1 MFRVSRALFALLS
14 LPGLAAAAVTP
25 TAGGYLSDD
34 LARLDSTGP
43 AVQAP
48 SLLPTLLN
56 VTLSL
61 AFVVGLVYVAYW
73 LLLRW
78 RNRQG
83 LSTGPDKVGLIKV
96 LEKHHLDGRHA
107 LAAVEIGDEVVFLGL
122 GQEVTVLARVIEPDA
137 VERLRQM
144 APLPADFL
152 GFKEQLARVG
162 LKMKREEWGQ
172 AKEALRTQADDLKDQ
187 MERLRKRRGEDK

>member
-1 MFRVSRALFALLS
+1 LFRAIFAALASCRALLH
-14 LPGLAAAAVTP
+14 AATPVAA
-25 TAGGYLSDD
+25 AGGYLSDD
-34 LARLDSTGP
+34 LAKLDSTGP
-43 AVQAP
+43 AAQAP

-56 VTLSL
+56 VAFSL

-73 LLLRW
+73 LLLKW

-83 LSTGPDKVGLIKV
+83 APAGESKVGLIKV
-96 LEKHHLDGRHA
+96 LEKHHIDGRH
-107 LAAVEIGDEVVFLGL
+107 LVAAVELGDEVLFLGL
-122 GQEVTVLARVIEPDA
+122 GNEVTVLSRIQDPEA
-137 VERLRQM
+137 VERLKQM

-172 AKEALRTQADDLKDQ
+172 AKQALHTQAEELKEQ
-187 MERLRKRRGEDK
+187 MERMRSRRGEGK

>member
-1 MFRVSRALFALLS
+1 MFRIPSALLS
-14 LPGLAAAAVTP
+14 LLKPAALAAAVTQ
-25 TAGGYLSDD
+25 TAGGYLGDD

-43 AVQAP
+43 AAQAP

-56 VTLSL
+56 VGFSL

-73 LLLRW
+73 LMLKW

-83 LSTGPDKVGLIKV
+83 AAQGPEKVGLIKV
-96 LEKHHLDGRHA
+96 LEKHHIDGRHS

-122 GQEVTVLARVIEPDA
+122 GNEVTVLSRVSDPEA

-172 AKEALRTQADDLKDQ
+172 AKQALHTQAEELKEQ
-187 MERLRKRRGEDK
+187 MERMRSRRGDGK

>member
-1 MFRVSRALFALLS
+1 LFRTPSFLL
-14 LPGLAAAAVTP
+14 LLLKPLAAAAAVTQ
-25 TAGGYLSDD
+25 TAGGYLGDD
-34 LARLDSTGP
+34 LARLDSSSP
-43 AVQAP
+43 VAQAP

-56 VTLSL
+56 VGFSL

-73 LLLRW
+73 LMMKW

-83 LSTGPDKVGLIKV
+83 AAQGPDKVGLIKV

-122 GQEVTVLARVIEPDA
+122 GNEVTVLSRVSDPEA

-172 AKEALRTQADDLKDQ
+172 AKQALRTQAEELKEQ
-187 MERLRKRRGEDK
+187 MDRMRSRRGDGK